1 MTTKKSNTSS
11 SSSLIP
17 KEGRLVNLNL
27 EMKLSSL
34 INGTTRL
41 LANLDDD
48 LSMTLNETK
57 TKINDVLDFENDSN
71 ASFLNLGAGDSLE
84 ANLTNLTNDERSN
97 QRENQAFQIAYSLKL
112 LGYISVFEFILLIFC
127 F

>member
-1 MTTKKSNTSS
+1 MH
-11 SSSLIP
+11 
-17 KEGRLVNLNL
+17 LNL
-27 EMKLSSL
+27 EMKLSTL
-34 INGTTRL
+34 INGTSRL
-41 LANLDDD
+41 LANLDDAPLD
-48 LSMTLNETK
+48 SSMAYNETK

-71 ASFLNLGAGDSLE
+71 ASFLNLGAGDDSSFEARSQE

-97 QRENQAFQIAYSLKL
+97 QRENRAYQLASSLKL